1 MLWDTHMHSQYSGD
15 SDAPQE
21 DMIRAAIRAKL
32 PGICFTDH
40 LDIDYPDN
48 PEAFLLDLPNYTSSV
63 FAMQEQY
70 RDQISVRYGIE
81 LGLQPHLA
89 ALHADILSQYDF
101 DFVIGSSHVV
111 HGYDP
116 YFPPFWKT
124 HTEEE
129 GYREYFDSI
138 LENIRAFDDFDVYG
152 HIDYVVRYGP
162 TRNEN
167 YTYARYSDVIDEILR
182 LLIEKGKASR
192 SIPAASNTDWDIR
205 TPARRSSRATVSL
218 AVRSSRSA
226 RTPMPRNMSA
236 LPLRKC
242 LRF

>member
-101 DFVIGSSHVV
+101 DFVIGSSHVIRIFR
-111 HGYDP
+111 HSGRRTPRRKDTANTLSP
-116 YFPPFWKT
+116 SWKT
-124 HTEEE
+124 
-129 GYREYFDSI
+129 S
-138 LENIRAFDDFDVYG
+138 G
-152 HIDYVVRYGP
+152 HLMTLTSTVTSTMSCATVR
-162 TRNEN
+162 
-167 YTYARYSDVIDEILR
+167 
-182 LLIEKGKASR
+182 
-192 SIPAASNTDWDIR
+192 
-205 TPARRSSRATVSL
+205 RAT
-218 AVRSSRSA
+218 RIIP
-226 RTPMPRNMSA
+226 TPDTA
-236 LPLRKC
+236 T
-242 LRF
+242 

>member
-116 YFPPFWKT
+116 YFPPSACNTAVWPEQRRTFCYDRSVGGT
-124 HTEEE
+124 
-129 GYREYFDSI
+129 
-138 LENIRAFDDFDVYG
+138 L
-152 HIDYVVRYGP
+152 
-162 TRNEN
+162 
-167 YTYARYSDVIDEILR
+167 
-182 LLIEKGKASR
+182 SR
-192 SIPAASNTDWDIR
+192 TDTGR
-205 TPARRSSRATVSL
+205 
-218 AVRSSRSA
+218 
-226 RTPMPRNMSA
+226 
-236 LPLRKC
+236 
-242 LRF
+242 

>member
-1 MLWDTHMHSQYSGD
+1 MHSQYSGD

-129 GYREYFDSI
+129 GQ
-138 LENIRAFDDFDVYG
+138 
-152 HIDYVVRYGP
+152 
-162 TRNEN
+162 
-167 YTYARYSDVIDEILR
+167 R
-182 LLIEKGKASR
+182 LLLFLISYLKA
-192 SIPAASNTDWDIR
+192 
-205 TPARRSSRATVSL
+205 
-218 AVRSSRSA
+218 AVLNPS
-226 RTPMPRNMSA
+226 
-236 LPLRKC
+236 
-242 LRF
+242 

>member
-89 ALHADILSQYDF
+89 ALHADILAQ
-101 DFVIGSSHVV
+101 
-111 HGYDP
+111 
-116 YFPPFWKT
+116 
-124 HTEEE
+124 
-129 GYREYFDSI
+129 
-138 LENIRAFDDFDVYG
+138 
-152 HIDYVVRYGP
+152 
-162 TRNEN
+162 
-167 YTYARYSDVIDEILR
+167 
-182 LLIEKGKASR
+182 
-192 SIPAASNTDWDIR
+192 
-205 TPARRSSRATVSL
+205 
-218 AVRSSRSA
+218 
-226 RTPMPRNMSA
+226 
-236 LPLRKC
+236 
-242 LRF
+242 

>member
-89 ALHADILSQYDF
+89 ALHADILSAMIRIFRHSGRRTPRRKDTANTL
-101 DFVIGSSHVV
+101 SPS
-111 HGYDP
+111 
-116 YFPPFWKT
+116 WKT
-124 HTEEE
+124 
-129 GYREYFDSI
+129 S
-138 LENIRAFDDFDVYG
+138 G
-152 HIDYVVRYGP
+152 HLMTLTSTVTSTMSCATVR
-162 TRNEN
+162 
-167 YTYARYSDVIDEILR
+167 
-182 LLIEKGKASR
+182 
-192 SIPAASNTDWDIR
+192 
-205 TPARRSSRATVSL
+205 RAT
-218 AVRSSRSA
+218 RIIP
-226 RTPMPRNMSA
+226 TPDTA
-236 LPLRKC
+236 T
-242 LRF
+242 

>member
-48 PEAFLLDLPNYTSSV
+48 PEAYLLDLPNYTSSV

-116 YFPPFWKT
+116 YFPPPACNTAVWPEQRRTF
-124 HTEEE
+124 
-129 GYREYFDSI
+129 
-138 LENIRAFDDFDVYG
+138 
-152 HIDYVVRYGP
+152 RY
-162 TRNEN
+162 
-167 YTYARYSDVIDEILR
+167 D
-182 LLIEKGKASR
+182 
-192 SIPAASNTDWDIR
+192 
-205 TPARRSSRATVSL
+205 
-218 AVRSSRSA
+218 RSA
-226 RTPMPRNMSA
+226 GGTLSRTDTGR
-236 LPLRKC
+236 
-242 LRF
+242 

>member
-138 LENIRAFDDFDVYG
+138 LETSG
-152 HIDYVVRYGP
+152 HLMTLTSTV
-162 TRNEN
+162 TS
-167 YTYARYSDVIDEILR
+167 TMSC
-182 LLIEKGKASR
+182 
-192 SIPAASNTDWDIR
+192 
-205 TPARRSSRATVSL
+205 ATVRH
-218 AVRSSRSA
+218 ATRIIP
-226 RTPMPRNMSA
+226 TPDTA
-236 LPLRKC
+236 T
-242 LRF
+242 

>member
-101 DFVIGSSHVV
+101 DFVIGSSHVAAMIRIFR
-111 HGYDP
+111 HSGRRTPRRKDTANTLSP
-116 YFPPFWKT
+116 SWKT
-124 HTEEE
+124 
-129 GYREYFDSI
+129 S
-138 LENIRAFDDFDVYG
+138 G
-152 HIDYVVRYGP
+152 HLMTLTSTVTSTMSCATVR
-162 TRNEN
+162 
-167 YTYARYSDVIDEILR
+167 
-182 LLIEKGKASR
+182 
-192 SIPAASNTDWDIR
+192 
-205 TPARRSSRATVSL
+205 RAT
-218 AVRSSRSA
+218 RIIP
-226 RTPMPRNMSA
+226 TPDTA
-236 LPLRKC
+236 T
-242 LRF
+242 